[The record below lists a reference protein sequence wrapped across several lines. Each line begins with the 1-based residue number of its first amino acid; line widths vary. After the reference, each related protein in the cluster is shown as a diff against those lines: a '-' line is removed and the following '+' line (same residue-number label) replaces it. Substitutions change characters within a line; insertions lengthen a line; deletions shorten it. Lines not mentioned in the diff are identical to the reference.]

1 MSIERAKLTV
11 KLKKIASAI
20 EAQQSR
26 AITFKNFY
34 GVQSSCDFSI
44 EKLWVFGSWARGAP
58 ICSDLDLLVKIKAI
72 DGNIS
77 DYHISKQLKLGLRNV
92 DLHVGDKNQN
102 SAGIKI
108 KDTVLIWSKGSPD
121 FEKNIHKVRVN
132 PSAKRFERKYDS
144 LPLGPKYFN
153 VEPRDDGS
161 CPYENLVDL
170 EAAGILSWQIVEY
183 SELDREKL
191 ASCIDDQDLKRITN
205 NWGKDRRILL
215 PYILKGLLKDSIL
228 KQLSS
233 TFGETAFYELVLKKL
248 RLLKYEH
255 LKRFFHIYF
264 SRLDLPDIELLND
277 SALQMLIVA
286 PKKGHSSSNF
296 LWIITR
302 GENHPLKS
310 KVAKTSFYV
319 NSNINSGEVDCYT
332 ADFLF
337 NDDVAEDLLGFE
349 IYSSFEEAKKGEPEI
364 GIDDEQQVFTQKRIA
379 GKLACAMLASA
390 EIISWN
396 AQLFENS
403 LFGIEKQTGEKSSIP
418 KFNLFEL
425 MTLLQQVE

>member
-11 KLKKIASAI
+11 KLEKIASAI

-26 AITFKNFY
+26 AITFKSSY
-34 GVQSSCDFSI
+34 GFQSCDFSI

-58 ICSDLDLLVKIKAI
+58 ICSDLDLLVQIKTI
-72 DGNIS
+72 DGNNS
-77 DYHISKQLKLGLRNV
+77 AYHISKELKLGLTNV

-102 SAGIKI
+102 SAGIEI
-108 KDTVLIWSKGSPD
+108 KDPLLIWSKQSPD

-153 VEPRDDGS
+153 VEPRDDCS

-191 ASCIDDQDLKRITN
+191 ASCIDDQELKHITN
-205 NWGKDRRILL
+205 NWGKDRKVLL

-228 KQLSS
+228 KELSS
-233 TFGETAFYELVLKKL
+233 TFGEAVFYELVLKKL
-248 RLLKYEH
+248 RFLEYEYF
-255 LKRFFHIYF
+255 KRLFHIYF

-277 SALQMLIVA
+277 PALHMLIVA
-286 PKKGHSSSNF
+286 PKKGRNGSNF

-302 GENHPLKS
+302 GEKHPLKS
-310 KVAKTSFYV
+310 KAATTSFYV
-319 NSNINSGEVDCYT
+319 NSDINSGEVDCHF
-332 ADFLF
+332 AHFLF
-337 NDDVAEDLLGFE
+337 NDDVGEDFLGFE

-364 GIDDEQQVFTQKRIA
+364 WIDDEQQVFTQKRIA
-379 GKLACAMLASA
+379 GELACAMLASA

-396 AQLFENS
+396 AQLFDNS
-403 LFGIEKQTGEKSSIP
+403 CFGIEKRNGEKSTIT
-418 KFNLFEL
+418 KFNLSEL
-425 MTLLQQVE
+425 MTILQ